1 MRSSVVLSV
10 PDKLGGGVQFA
21 DVPLLQDACSKPK
34 GWVALKVAVEYS
46 FRLRYQD
53 DLHEV
58 VVPASRLLDVP
69 LDVEAVR
76 RVVEDDESLL
86 AELFRDFLPQY
97 QLMLRDPEYWS
108 KELER
113 DDEMIRLVEVV

>member
-1 MRSSVVLSV
+1 M
-10 PDKLGGGVQFA
+10 KFA
-21 DVPLLQDACSKPK
+21 I
-34 GWVALKVAVEYS
+34 EYS

-53 DLHEV
+53 NVHEV
-58 VVPASRLLDVP
+58 IVPARELLDVP

-76 RVVEDDESLL
+76 RVVEDDDTLL

-97 QLMLRDPEYWS
+97 QLMVKDPDYWS

-113 DDEMIRLVEVV
+113 DDEMIKLVEVV

>member
-1 MRSSVVLSV
+1 M
-10 PDKLGGGVQFA
+10 KF
-21 DVPLLQDACSKPK
+21 
-34 GWVALKVAVEYS
+34 AVEYS

-53 DLHEV
+53 NIHEV
-58 VVPASRLLDVP
+58 IVPANRLLDVP

-76 RVVEDDESLL
+76 RVVEDDDTLL

-97 QLMLRDPEYWS
+97 QLMAKDPDYWS

>member
-1 MRSSVVLSV
+1 M
-10 PDKLGGGVQFA
+10 
-21 DVPLLQDACSKPK
+21 
-34 GWVALKVAVEYS
+34 ALTCPRNRAERVHGPMKVAIEYS

-53 DLHEV
+53 NTHEV
-58 VVPASRLLDVP
+58 IIPAGRLLDVP

-76 RVVEDDESLL
+76 RIVEHDGTLL

-97 QLMLRDPEYWS
+97 QLMAKDPEYWS
-108 KELER
+108 EELER